1 MLERSDVTAEWWWI
15 MVVRNDISAVNN
27 ARTLQMSSRAQQKS
41 MEKLSSGYKI
51 NKSADDAA
59 GQSISEKMLK
69 QIQGLNKAIDNAGDG
84 TAMVQTADG
93 AMDQVGDM
101 LQRLNELAVQGSNGT
116 LTGSERAAINDEAN
130 QILADIDRV
139 GGSTKFNELHLMQGG
154 SADVQAGAENGGSNR
169 ITVRTEQMNAK
180 SLGVDGLN
188 LSTAEG
194 SRAALT
200 TVNDAIKTLS
210 DQRSNLGATQ
220 NRMGYSSRNLQN
232 VVENTTAAQSRVKDT
247 DMASELIKKRKADM
261 VNQAGLAMMRRNNE
275 ARAAQNSIFNSQV

>member
-15 MVVRNDISAVNN
+15 MVVRNDISAANN

-51 NKSADDAA
+51 NKSADDAS

>member
-1 MLERSDVTAEWWWI
+1 